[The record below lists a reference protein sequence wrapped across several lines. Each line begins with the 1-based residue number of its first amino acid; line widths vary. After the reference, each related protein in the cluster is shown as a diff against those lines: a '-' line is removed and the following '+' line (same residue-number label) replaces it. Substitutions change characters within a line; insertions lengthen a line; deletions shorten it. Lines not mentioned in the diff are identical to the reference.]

1 MVRRIENSEP
11 IIFDQRQGD
20 DELEDEGIRVIYF
33 YIGDDDDDDDEPECQ
48 EVGEIDVSVDE
59 PMKENGDVAI
69 IIDSGAD
76 VALFPLSMA
85 DHGEGELQFSAK
97 TKLQGAQGN
106 RIPTGGGKSV
116 EIPMRD
122 LDGRDVL
129 LKEHV
134 IFSSKVNQP
143 ILCYGRLMEHG
154 WGINSREQMLDNG
167 DLKVPERQ
175 EFNGRKWTIDYGGK
189 VGSKNSKKHFR
200 VSHRQKGVRTIF
212 RVNHKR

>member
-1 MVRRIENSEP
+1 M
-11 IIFDQRQGD
+11 G
-20 DELEDEGIRVIYF
+20 
-33 YIGDDDDDDDEPECQ
+33 
-48 EVGEIDVSVDE
+48 
-59 PMKENGDVAI
+59 K
-69 IIDSGAD
+69 
-76 VALFPLSMA
+76 
-85 DHGEGELQFSAK
+85 ELQFNTK
-97 TKLQGAQGN
+97 TQLQDAQRNPIPTQGA
-106 RIPTGGGKSV
+106 KSV
-116 EIPMRD
+116 EISLHD
-122 LDGRDVL
+122 LDGREVL
-129 LKEHV
+129 LKQNATS
-134 IFSSKVNQP
+134 SSKVNQP